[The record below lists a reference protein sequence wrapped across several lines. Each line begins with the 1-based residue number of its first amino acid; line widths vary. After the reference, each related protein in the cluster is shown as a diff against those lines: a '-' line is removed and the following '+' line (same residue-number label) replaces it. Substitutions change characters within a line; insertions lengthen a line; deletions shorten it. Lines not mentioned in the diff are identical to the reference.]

1 MTRQRLAG
9 AITAYGLL
17 AVALAPVFLVINSL
31 PG

>member
-9 AITAYGLL
+9 AATAYGLL
-17 AVALAPVFLVINSL
+17 AVALEPVVLVINSL